1 MSYKYNPSAQE
12 MRDAYSVAY
21 GDLGDLMI
29 IGALYG
35 YLKANKPQAI
45 EKLYQETLTKINGD
59 LVEKG
64 LI

>member
-1 MSYKYNPSAQE
+1 MSYKYNPTAQE

-21 GDLGDLMI
+21 GDLGDSML

-35 YLKANKPQAI
+35 YLVSEKADRI
-45 EKLYQETLTKINGD
+45 EKMYAETLEKIGKD

-64 LI
+64 LM

>member
-1 MSYKYNPSAQE
+1 MTYNYNPTAPE

-35 YLKANKPQAI
+35 HLKANKPQVI
-45 EKLYQETLTKINGD
+45 EKLYQETLDKIRED
-59 LVEKG
+59 LKEKE

>member
-1 MSYKYNPSAQE
+1 MSYKYNPTAPE

-21 GDLGDLMI
+21 GDLGDLML

-45 EKLYQETLTKINGD
+45 EKLYQETLDKVRAD
-59 LVEKG
+59 LVEKE